1 MKKRYSYL
9 IRPLQFLLDILI
21 INIIVYFIYDK
32 AYLNISFLSYITL
45 FWVVISYFS
54 GFYRVRR
61 FTSFLGVITLLGKQF
76 LIFIFGYFA
85 YFGVFREGDIIDN
98 QFLILSSIIIS
109 IAFVKLIW
117 LFVLNKYR
125 SLGNNF
131 RTTIVVGF
139 DDSSKNIIKLFKS
152 KSNLGYK
159 YLGFF
164 SDKNYRNS
172 EYLGKLESVFE
183 FAIEYLVDEIYC
195 SLSSLNEDQ
204 IKKINKFAIE
214 KDIVLKLIPNSSELY
229 SKNQSVEYYDDAL
242 MVLNVNKLP
251 FEFAENFYIK
261 RVFDVFFSL
270 FVIIF
275 LLSWLLPI
283 LWFLVKLES
292 KGPLIFKQG
301 REGINGEEFI
311 CYKFRSMQINDISDK
326 VHATKNDARV
336 TKMGAFLRKTSMDE
350 LPQFFNVLVGDMSVV
365 GPRPH
370 LESLSLEYQKDVDD
384 YLKRHIVKPGIT
396 GLAQVSGY
404 RGEIKRRTDIKN
416 RVRLDIFYI
425 ENWSFFLDIKIILQT
440 ILNVFKGEEK
450 AY

>member
-183 FAIEYLVDEIYC
+183 FATESMVDEIYC
-195 SLSSLNEDQ
+195 SLSSLDENQ
-204 IKKINKFAIE
+204 IKRINKFAIDKNIE
-214 KDIVLKLIPNSSELY
+214 LKLIPDSNELY
-229 SKNQSVEYYDDAL
+229 SKNQSAEYYDDAL

-251 FEFAENFYIK
+251 FEF
-261 RVFDVFFSL
+261 
-270 FVIIF
+270 
-275 LLSWLLPI
+275 
-283 LWFLVKLES
+283 
-292 KGPLIFKQG
+292 
-301 REGINGEEFI
+301 
-311 CYKFRSMQINDISDK
+311 
-326 VHATKNDARV
+326 
-336 TKMGAFLRKTSMDE
+336 
-350 LPQFFNVLVGDMSVV
+350 
-365 GPRPH
+365 
-370 LESLSLEYQKDVDD
+370 
-384 YLKRHIVKPGIT
+384 
-396 GLAQVSGY
+396 
-404 RGEIKRRTDIKN
+404 
-416 RVRLDIFYI
+416 
-425 ENWSFFLDIKIILQT
+425 
-440 ILNVFKGEEK
+440 
-450 AY
+450 